1 MSDPAGPVMSVV
13 LAARN
18 NWHYVRECL
27 LSLPEGGV
35 SDYEVIVV
43 DNASTDGTVKG
54 IRERFPSVRIIQ
66 NATNAGHCRAM
77 NQGIEAS
84 RGKYVL
90 VLDGDTV
97 LVSGAALR
105 LVRFLEARPDVAI
118 VAPRM
123 LNEDGSVQETARSFP
138 TVMNGLWGRQ
148 SLLTAWFPNHPMSKK
163 YLRRDALTATE
174 PFEVDWVSAA
184 AMLFR
189 RALPERIGYWDEA
202 IRGYWV
208 DADWCKTAHQAGTV
222 YCDPGSKVIHFE
234 QNRKGIKKTTPR
246 ILLFH
251 EGAYRF
257 YTKHYTVGALDPRAW
272 FAAAA
277 LGARALLLIVAD
289 FFLKEAPDQKKP
301 PTGKEERETLPVRI
315 QPGGADTMDGMQ

>member
-1 MSDPAGPVMSVV
+1 MSHPGSPVLSVV

-18 NWHYVRECL
+18 NWHYVRGCL
-27 LSLPEGGV
+27 HSLPEGGV
-35 SDYEVIVV
+35 PDYEVIVV
-43 DNASTDGTVKG
+43 DNASTDGTAQRV
-54 IRERFPSVRIIQ
+54 REKFPLARIIQ
-66 NATNAGHCRAM
+66 NETNTGHCHAM
-77 NQGIEAS
+77 NQGIAAS

-97 LVSGAALR
+97 LVPGAAR
-105 LVRFLEARPDVAI
+105 RMVEFLEARPDVAI

-189 RALPERIGYWDEA
+189 RTLPEQIGYWDET

-208 DADWCKTAHQAGTV
+208 DADWCKTAHQAGKIF
-222 YCDPGSKVIHFE
+222 CDPGSKVIHYE

-257 YTKHYTVGALDPRAW
+257 YSKHYTAGAMDPRAW
-272 FAAAA
+272 FAGAA

-289 FFLKEAPDQKKP
+289 LFLKEAPDQKRPAAEEDTPKP
-301 PTGKEERETLPVRI
+301 LHARVQTE
-315 QPGGADTMDGMQ
+315 GADTIDRVE